1 MYMRTHTVTFF
12 SDLGKEE
19 KEEEEE
25 EEEEEEQEE
34 ESNMLMHNYYIM
46 TLTPNIRST
55 GTEPA

>member
-19 KEEEEE
+19 KEEE